1 MAESLKYFR
10 QLPNFEFISQQP
22 DDEGIFNSY
31 IPVKNLFRRVK
42 IREDIFSN
50 LVYFT
55 NYQIKGDE
63 RPDQIANRFYDDE
76 SLDWIVLISNN
87 ILNIRDEWPLSQ
99 KGFDNFLL
107 EKYGTNDNLYSVRN
121 YRTLGVSDS
130 NGNLVLP
137 QGIIVDQN
145 YSVTY
150 RDLGTGN
157 ETTVTNIT
165 EAVTNFQYEQEKEDN
180 KRNISLLKPDYVP
193 IILDDLKSVMKY
205 KKGSSQFLTKT
216 LLRADDPNY
225 YVD

>member
-22 DDEGIFNSY
+22 DDEGVFNSY

-55 NYQIKGDE
+55 NYQVKGDE
-63 RPDQIANRFYDDE
+63 RPDQIAYKFYGDE

-87 ILNIRDEWPLSQ
+87 ILNLRDEWPLSQ
-99 KGFDNFLL
+99 KGFDRFLL
-107 EKYGTNDNLYSVRN
+107 EKYGTYDNLYAVRN

-137 QGIIVDQN
+137 KGIVVDQN

-165 EAVTNFQYEQEKEDN
+165 EAVTNFQYEQEREDN
-180 KRNISLLKPDYVP
+180 KRNISLLKPSYVP
-193 IILDDLKSVMKY
+193 TILDDLKSVMKY

>member
-22 DDEGIFNSY
+22 DDEGVFNSY

-55 NYQIKGDE
+55 NYQVKGDE
-63 RPDQIANRFYDDE
+63 RPDQIAYKFYGDE

-87 ILNIRDEWPLSQ
+87 ILNLRDEWPLSQ
-99 KGFDNFLL
+99 KGFDRFLL
-107 EKYGTNDNLYSVRN
+107 EKYGTYDNLYAVRN

-137 QGIIVDQN
+137 KGIVVDQN

-165 EAVTNFQYEQEKEDN
+165 EAVTNFQYEQEREDN
-180 KRNISLLKPDYVP
+180 KRNIYVLKADYINV
-193 IILDDLKSVMKY
+193 ILNDMEESMLY
-205 KKGSSQFLTKT
+205 KEGSTQYLSET
-216 LLRADDPNY
+216 LVRGENIRLY
-225 YVD
+225 S